1 MKKFLMATDLSARS
15 DRAVERAVMLAQEH
29 DASLTIVHVID
40 DELPAAL
47 ADAQE
52 DAAKQ
57 AIDEHVDKLAAGNRD
72 RISIEV
78 VSGRAHA
85 DILDMSEKIEA
96 EMVIL
101 GMHRED
107 AFKDRFRGTTAER
120 IIRAGGVPVLMAKDR
135 VIHPYKRVI
144 VGVDF
149 SVHSR
154 RAVEFAVR
162 FVPSGEFHL
171 VHAYGVPFEGFLYG
185 HDTKRQVAQLHEV
198 EFEKM
203 MDEEMSTFLASL
215 DDKAAGVERVMKQG
229 TVREVIFDQARRLKP
244 DLVVM
249 GTHGRTGIAHAF
261 LGSVAEDLLRAPPCD
276 VLAVKA
282 F

>member
-29 DASLTIVHVID
+29 DASLTIMHVID

-47 ADAQE
+47 ADAHE

-85 DILDMSEKIEA
+85 DILEMSEKIEA
-96 EMVIL
+96 ELVIL

-120 IIRAGGVPVLMAKDR
+120 IIRAGGVPVLLAKDR
-135 VIHPYKRVI
+135 VIRPYQRVI

-198 EFEKM
+198 KFEKM

-215 DDKAAGVERVMKQG
+215 DDKAAGFERIMKQG

>member
-15 DRAVERAVMLAQEH
+15 DRALERAVMLAQDHE
-29 DASLTIVHVID
+29 AYLTIAHVID
-40 DELPAAL
+40 EDLPSAL
-47 ADAQE
+47 SDAQE
-52 DAAKQ
+52 DAAKH
-57 AIDEHVDKLAAGNRD
+57 AIDEYVDKLAAGKRD
-72 RISIEV
+72 RISIKV
-78 VSGRAHA
+78 VCGRAHA
-85 DILDMSEKIEA
+85 DILDMSEKVEA
-96 EMVIL
+96 DLVIL

-120 IIRAGGVPVLMAKDR
+120 IIRAGGVPVLLVKDR
-135 VIHPYKRVI
+135 VIRPYQQVI

-149 SVHSR
+149 SAFSR
-154 RAVEFAVR
+154 RAVEFAVQ
-162 FVPSGEFHL
+162 FVPNGNFHL

-185 HDTKRQVAQLHEV
+185 HDTKRQVAKLQEV

-203 MDEEMSTFLASL
+203 INDEMATFLASL
-215 DDKAAGVERVMKQG
+215 DEKVAGIERVMKQG
-229 TVREVIFDQARRLKP
+229 TVREVIFEQARRLKP
-244 DLVVM
+244 DLVAM

-276 VLAVKA
+276 VLAVKS

>member
-15 DRAVERAVMLAQEH
+15 DRALERAVMLAQDHE
-29 DASLTIVHVID
+29 AYLTIAHVID
-40 DELPAAL
+40 EDLPSAL
-47 ADAQE
+47 SDAQE
-52 DAAKQ
+52 DAAKH
-57 AIDEHVDKLAAGNRD
+57 AIDEYVDKLAAGKRD
-72 RISIEV
+72 RISIKV
-78 VSGRAHA
+78 VCGRAHA
-85 DILDMSEKIEA
+85 DILDMSEKVEA
-96 EMVIL
+96 DLVIL

-120 IIRAGGVPVLMAKDR
+120 IIRAGGVPVLLVKDR
-135 VIHPYKRVI
+135 VIRPYQQVI

-149 SVHSR
+149 SAFSR
-154 RAVEFAVR
+154 RAVEFAVQ
-162 FVPSGEFHL
+162 FVPYGNFHL

-185 HDTKRQVAQLHEV
+185 HDTKRQVAKLQEV

-203 MDEEMSTFLASL
+203 IDDEMATFLASL
-215 DDKAAGVERVMKQG
+215 DGKVAGIERVMKQG
-229 TVREVIFDQARRLKP
+229 TVREVIFEQARRLKP
-244 DLVVM
+244 DLVAM

-276 VLAVKA
+276 VLAVKS

>member
-15 DRAVERAVMLAQEH
+15 DRALERAVMLAQDHE
-29 DASLTIVHVID
+29 AYLTIIHVID
-40 DELPAAL
+40 DELPSAL
-47 ADAQE
+47 SDAQE
-52 DAAKQ
+52 DAARQ
-57 AIDEHVDKLAAGNRD
+57 AIDEHVDKLAANNRD

-78 VSGRAHA
+78 VSGRPHA
-85 DILDMSEKIEA
+85 DILAMAEKIEA

-107 AFKDRFRGTTAER
+107 AFKDRFRGTTSER
-120 IIRAGGVPVLMAKDR
+120 VIRAGGVPVLMAKER
-135 VIHPYKRVI
+135 VIRPYQRVI

-149 SVHSR
+149 SVYSR
-154 RAVEFAVR
+154 RAVEFAVK
-162 FVPSGEFHL
+162 FIPGGEFHL

-185 HDTKRQVAQLHEV
+185 HDTKRQVAKLHEV

-203 MDEEMSTFLASL
+203 MDEEMTTFLTSL
-215 DDKAAGVERVMKQG
+215 EGTVGGVERVMKQG

>member
-15 DRAVERAVMLAQEH
+15 DRAVERAIMLAQEH
-29 DASLTIVHVID
+29 DASLTIMHVID
-40 DELPAAL
+40 DELPSRL

-57 AIDEHVDKLAAGNRD
+57 AIDEHVEKLAAGNRD

-78 VSGRAHA
+78 VSGRPHA
-85 DILDMSEKIEA
+85 DILEMSEKLEA
-96 EMVIL
+96 DMIIL

-120 IIRAGGVPVLMAKDR
+120 IIRAGGVPILMAKDR

-154 RAVEFAVR
+154 SAVEFAVQ

-203 MDEEMSTFLASL
+203 IDEEMNTFLASL

>member
-15 DRAVERAVMLAQEH
+15 DRAVERAMMLAQEH
-29 DASLTIVHVID
+29 DAYLTIMHVID
-40 DELPAAL
+40 DELPSEL

-85 DILDMSEKIEA
+85 DILEMSEKIEA
-96 EMVIL
+96 DMIIL

-120 IIRAGGVPVLMAKDR
+120 IIRAGGVPVLLAKDR
-135 VIHPYKRVI
+135 VIHPYRKVI

-149 SVHSR
+149 SIHSR

-203 MDEEMSTFLASL
+203 IDEEMTTFLASL
-215 DDKAAGVERVMKQG
+215 DDKGVGVERIMKQG

>member
-15 DRAVERAVMLAQEH
+15 DRALERAVMLAQDHE
-29 DASLTIVHVID
+29 AYLTIAHVID
-40 DELPAAL
+40 EDLPSAL
-47 ADAQE
+47 SDAQE
-52 DAAKQ
+52 DAAKH
-57 AIDEHVDKLAAGNRD
+57 AIDEYVDKLAAGKRD
-72 RISIEV
+72 RISIKV
-78 VSGRAHA
+78 VCGRAHA
-85 DILDMSEKIEA
+85 DILDMSEKVEA
-96 EMVIL
+96 DLVIL

-120 IIRAGGVPVLMAKDR
+120 IIRAGGVPVLLVKDR
-135 VIHPYKRVI
+135 VIRPYQQVI

-149 SVHSR
+149 SAFSR
-154 RAVEFAVR
+154 RAVEFAVQ
-162 FVPSGEFHL
+162 FVPNGNFHL

-185 HDTKRQVAQLHEV
+185 HDTKRQVAKLQEV

-203 MDEEMSTFLASL
+203 IDDEMATFLASL
-215 DDKAAGVERVMKQG
+215 DQKVAGIERVMKQG
-229 TVREVIFDQARRLKP
+229 TVREVIFEQARRLKP
-244 DLVVM
+244 DLVAM

-276 VLAVKA
+276 VLAVKS

>member
-15 DRAVERAVMLAQEH
+15 DRALERAVMLAEDH
-29 DASLTIVHVID
+29 EAYLTIIHIID

-47 ADAQE
+47 SDAQE

-57 AIDEHVDKLAAGNRD
+57 AIDEHIDKLAAGKRD

-85 DILDMSEKIEA
+85 DILQYSEKVDADLI
-96 EMVIL
+96 IL

-120 IIRAGGVPVLMAKDR
+120 IIRGGGVPVLMVKDR
-135 VIHPYKRVI
+135 VIRPYQKTI

-149 SVHSR
+149 SSYSH
-154 RAVEFAVR
+154 RAVEFAVK
-162 FVPSGEFHL
+162 FVPGGEFHL
-171 VHAYGVPFEGFLYG
+171 VHAFGVPFEGFLYG

-203 MDEEMSTFLASL
+203 MDEEMAAFLKSL
-215 DDKAAGVERVMKQG
+215 EGTGTELHRVMKQG
-229 TVREVIFDQARRLKP
+229 TVREVMFEQARRLKP
-244 DLVVM
+244 DLVVI

-276 VLAVKA
+276 VLAIKA

>member
-15 DRAVERAVMLAQEH
+15 DRALERAVMLAQDHE
-29 DASLTIVHVID
+29 AYLTIAHVID
-40 DELPAAL
+40 EDLPSAL
-47 ADAQE
+47 SDAQE
-52 DAAKQ
+52 DAAKH
-57 AIDEHVDKLAAGNRD
+57 AIHEYVDKLAAGKRD

-78 VSGRAHA
+78 VCGRAHA
-85 DILDMSEKIEA
+85 DILDMSEKAEA
-96 EMVIL
+96 DLVIL

-120 IIRAGGVPVLMAKDR
+120 IIRAGGVPVLLVKDR
-135 VIHPYKRVI
+135 VIRPYQQVI

-149 SVHSR
+149 SAFSR
-154 RAVEFAVR
+154 RAVEFAVQ
-162 FVPSGEFHL
+162 FVPSGKFHL

-185 HDTKRQVAQLHEV
+185 HDTKRQVAKLQEV

-203 MDEEMSTFLASL
+203 INEEMATFLASL
-215 DDKAAGVERVMKQG
+215 DGKVAGVERVMKQG
-229 TVREVIFDQARRLKP
+229 TVREVIFEQARRLKP

-276 VLAVKA
+276 VLAVKS

>member
-15 DRAVERAVMLAQEH
+15 DRALERAVMLAQDH
-29 DASLTIVHVID
+29 DASLTIMHVID
-40 DELPAAL
+40 DELPATM

-52 DAAKQ
+52 DAAKR

-85 DILDMSEKIEA
+85 DILDMSEKVEA

-120 IIRAGGVPVLMAKDR
+120 IIRAGGVPVLLAKDR
-135 VIHPYKRVI
+135 VIQPYQRVI

-149 SVHSR
+149 SVYSR

-171 VHAYGVPFEGFLYG
+171 VHAFGVPFEGFLYG

-198 EFEKM
+198 EFENM

-215 DDKAAGVERVMKQG
+215 DDKAAGFERIMKQG
-229 TVREVIFDQARRLKP
+229 TVREVIFGQARRLKP

>member
-29 DASLTIVHVID
+29 DASLTIMHVID

-52 DAAKQ
+52 DAAKH

-120 IIRAGGVPVLMAKDR
+120 IIRGGGVPVLMAKDR

-154 RAVEFAVR
+154 RAVEFAIR

>member
-29 DASLTIVHVID
+29 DASLTIMHVID
-40 DELPAAL
+40 DELPSML

-57 AIDEHVDKLAAGNRD
+57 AIDEHVEKLAAGNRD

-78 VSGRAHA
+78 VCGRAHA

-96 EMVIL
+96 DMIIL

-120 IIRAGGVPVLMAKDR
+120 IIRAGGVPVLLAKDR
-135 VIHPYKRVI
+135 VIHPYKKVI

-162 FVPSGEFHL
+162 FVPSGDFHL
-171 VHAYGVPFEGFLYG
+171 IHAYGVPFEGFLYG

-203 MDEEMSTFLASL
+203 MDEEMTTFLASL
-215 DDKAAGVERVMKQG
+215 DDKGVGVERIMKQG

>member
-29 DASLTIVHVID
+29 DAYLTIMHVID
-40 DELPAAL
+40 DELPSTL

-78 VSGRAHA
+78 VSGRPHA
-85 DILDMSEKIEA
+85 DILEMSEKVEA
-96 EMVIL
+96 ELVIL

-120 IIRAGGVPVLMAKDR
+120 IIRAGGVPVLLAKDR
-135 VIHPYKRVI
+135 VIRPYKKVI

-154 RAVEFAVR
+154 RAVEFAAN

-203 MDEEMSTFLASL
+203 MDEEMATFLASL
-215 DDKAAGVERVMKQG
+215 DEKSAGVDRIMKQG

-276 VLAVKA
+276 VLAVKS